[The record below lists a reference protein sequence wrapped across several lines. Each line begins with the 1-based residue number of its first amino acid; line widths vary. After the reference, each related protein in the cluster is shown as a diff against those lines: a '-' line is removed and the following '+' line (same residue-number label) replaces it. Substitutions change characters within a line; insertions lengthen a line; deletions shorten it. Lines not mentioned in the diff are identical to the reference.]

1 MKKILILVVILS
13 ISVIL
18 FSGCE
23 SPVSNEK
30 PIIITSIV
38 PMKTFI
44 ENIVGDQFE
53 VIAIVPPGA
62 NPSNYE
68 PSPQELTKISE
79 ASYYFTIGV
88 PTETANILPKID
100 TLNNSVE
107 IIHIDEEVA
116 KVYEE
121 LLFDSDHSEH
131 SEHELHDH
139 HLWLS
144 PKRVL
149 VMIEVIED
157 TMSNAFEDSQELFES
172 NANRYKEEI
181 IALDDYIKEKSAQIE
196 NKVFIIYHPSYNYF
210 ANEYGFQ
217 MVAIEE
223 EGKEETAKGIE
234 EVIQFALENDIKVIF
249 HQAEIDSQQAKTIAD
264 EIGGITKMLEPL
276 SANYI
281 DSMKNVIDTFSEFI
295 E

>member
-1 MKKILILVVILS
+1 MKRIITMIIVLS
-13 ISVIL
+13 LTVIL

-44 ENIVGDQFE
+44 ENIVGDHFE

-88 PTETANILPKID
+88 PTEKSNILPKIND
-100 TLNNSVE
+100 FNKDIKMIYVDQEL
-107 IIHIDEEVA
+107 A
-116 KVYEE
+116 KVYDDLYFDNEE
-121 LLFDSDHSEH
+121 STR
-131 SEHELHDH
+131 DH
-139 HLWLS
+139 HIWLS

-149 VMIEVIED
+149 VIIDIIQNRMME
-157 TMSNAFEDSQELFES
+157 AYPELSESFES
-172 NANRYKEEI
+172 NSEDYKKEI
-181 IALDDYIKEKSAQIE
+181 ISLNQYIEDKSRLII
-196 NKVFIIYHPSYNYF
+196 NKSFIIYHPSYNYF
-210 ANEYGFQ
+210 AKEYGFE

-234 EVIQFALENDIKVIF
+234 EVIHYALQNDIKVIF
-249 HQAEIDSQQAKTIAD
+249 HQAEIDSQQATTIAN

-276 SANYI
+276 SADYI
-281 DSMKNVIDTFSEFI
+281 GSMKNVIDTFLELT